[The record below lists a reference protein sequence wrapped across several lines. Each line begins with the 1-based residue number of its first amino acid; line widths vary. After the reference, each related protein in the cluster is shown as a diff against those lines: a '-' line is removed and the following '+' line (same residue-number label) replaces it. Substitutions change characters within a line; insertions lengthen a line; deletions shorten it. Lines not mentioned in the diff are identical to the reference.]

1 MIQESRVTMDTI
13 NILITGANGQLGHE
27 MRNVLANDQRFNA
40 IYTDVA
46 GDDIVMLDITDEACV
61 EKAVIDN
68 GIHVIVNCAAYTAV
82 DAAEDNEP
90 LAARLN
96 AEAVGILAR
105 VAKRH
110 GARMVHVSTD
120 YVFDGQGCIPYTED
134 MATCPVSAYGRTKL
148 DGERQLFEALGDD
161 AVILRTAWLYSPYG
175 KNFVKT
181 MLALGK
187 DKPALKVV
195 FDQVGSP
202 TCARDLANAIVTVMS
217 ADQWH
222 GGVYHFSNEGV
233 ISWYDFT
240 KAIHRIAGI
249 TTCDV
254 QPCHSDEFPAKAHR
268 PAYSV
273 LDKTKFKTTFGVQVP
288 YWLDSLEDTIK
299 QLLTIN

>member
-1 MIQESRVTMDTI
+1 MKIT

-27 MRNVLANDQRFNA
+27 MRNVLAGYQRFHA
-40 IYTDVA
+40 VFTDVA
-46 GDDIVMLDITDEACV
+46 GEDITMLDITDEAAV
-61 EKAVIDN
+61 EQAVIDN
-68 GIHVIVNCAAYTAV
+68 DIHVIVNCAAYTAV

-90 LAARLN
+90 MAARLN
-96 AEAVGILAR
+96 AEAVGIMAR

-120 YVFDGQGCIPYTED
+120 YVFDGKGCIPYTED
-134 MATCPVSAYGRTKL
+134 MPTNPQSAYGRTKL
-148 DGERQLFEALGDD
+148 DGEQQLLDTLGGD

-202 TCARDLANAIVTVMS
+202 TCARDLAAAIVTVMS
-217 ADQWH
+217 APEWH

-233 ISWYDFT
+233 ISWFDFT
-240 KAIHRIAGI
+240 LAIHRLAGI

-268 PAYSV
+268 PSYSV
-273 LDKTKFKTTFGVQVP
+273 LDKTKFKTTFGVKVP
-288 YWLDSLEDTIK
+288 YWLDSLDATIK
-299 QLLTIN
+299 QLLTVNS

>member
-1 MIQESRVTMDTI
+1 MEAT

-27 MRNVLANDQRFNA
+27 MRNVLADDQRFNA
-40 IYTDVA
+40 IFTDVA
-46 GDDIVMLDITDEACV
+46 GDNIVMLDITDEAAV
-61 EKAVIDN
+61 EQIVSDHNIQ
-68 GIHVIVNCAAYTAV
+68 VIVNCAAYTAV

-96 AEAVGILAR
+96 ADAVGILAR

-120 YVFDGQGCIPYTED
+120 YVFDGQGCIPYTEE
-134 MATCPVSAYGRTKL
+134 MPTCPQSAYGRTKL
-148 DGERQLFEALGDD
+148 DGERQLLNALGDD

-202 TCARDLANAIVTVMS
+202 TCARDLARAIVTVMS
-217 ADQWH
+217 AEQWH
-222 GGVYHFSNEGV
+222 GGIYHFSNEGV

-240 KAIHRIAGI
+240 KAIHQLAGI

-254 QPCHSDEFPAKAHR
+254 QPCHSNEFPAKAHR

-273 LDKTKFKTTFGVQVP
+273 LDKTKFKATFGVTVP
-288 YWLDSLEDTIK
+288 YWLDSLKDTLK
-299 QLLTIN
+299 LL

>member
-1 MIQESRVTMDTI
+1 MATT

-27 MRNVLANDQRFNA
+27 MRNVLADDQRFNA
-40 IYTDVA
+40 IFTDVA
-46 GDDIVMLDITDEACV
+46 GDNITLLDITDEDAV
-61 EKAVIDN
+61 ERMVADN
-68 GIHVIVNCAAYTAV
+68 NIAIIVNCAAYTAV

-96 AEAVGILAR
+96 SYAVGILAR

-110 GARMVHVSTD
+110 GARMVHISTD
-120 YVFDGQGCIPYTED
+120 YVFDGNGCVPYTED
-134 MATCPVSAYGRTKL
+134 MPTNPQSAYGRTKL
-148 DGERQLFEALGDD
+148 DGELLLQDILGDD
-161 AVILRTAWLYSPYG
+161 AIILRTAWLYSPYG

-202 TCARDLANAIVTVMS
+202 TCAHDLARAIITVMS
-217 ADQWH
+217 ANEWH
-222 GGVYHFSNEGV
+222 GGIYHYSNEGV

-240 KAIHRIAGI
+240 KAIHQLAGI

-273 LDKTKFKTTFGVQVP
+273 LDKTKFKSTFGVTVP
-288 YWLDSLEDTIK
+288 YWLDSLQDTLVELGISGK
-299 QLLTIN
+299 SNRT

>member
-1 MIQESRVTMDTI
+1 MATT

-27 MRNVLANDQRFNA
+27 MRNVLASDQRFNA
-40 IYTDVA
+40 LFTDVA
-46 GDDIVMLDITDEACV
+46 GDDISVLDITNEEAV
-61 EKAVIDN
+61 ERIMADN
-68 GIHVIVNCAAYTAV
+68 AIAIIINCAAYTAV
-82 DAAEDNEP
+82 DAAEDDEATAT
-90 LAARLN
+90 LLN
-96 AEAVGILAR
+96 TNAVGILAR

-110 GARMVHVSTD
+110 GARMVHISTD
-120 YVFDGQGCIPYTED
+120 YVFDGNGCIPYTED
-134 MATCPVSAYGRTKL
+134 MPTNPQSAYGRTKL
-148 DGERQLFEALGDD
+148 DGERQLLDALGDN

-181 MLALGK
+181 MLTLGK

-202 TCARDLANAIVTVMS
+202 TCARDLARAIVTVIT
-217 ADQWH
+217 ADDWH
-222 GGVYHFSNEGV
+222 PGIYHYSNEGV

-240 KAIHRIAGI
+240 LAIHRLAGI

-273 LDKTKFKTTFGVQVP
+273 LDKSKFKATFGVTVP
-288 YWLDSLEDTIK
+288 YWLDSLQDTLH
-299 QLLTIN
+299 QLTTKD

>member
-1 MIQESRVTMDTI
+1 MSVL
-13 NILITGANGQLGHE
+13 NLLITGANGQLGHE
-27 MRNVLANDQRFNA
+27 MRNVLADDRRFNA
-40 IYTDVA
+40 VFTDVA
-46 GDDIVMLDITDEACV
+46 SEDITTLDITDEQAV
-61 EKAVIDN
+61 EQIMAANAID
-68 GIHVIVNCAAYTAV
+68 IIVNCAAYTAV

-96 AEAVGILAR
+96 AGAVGILAR

-134 MATCPVSAYGRTKL
+134 MATNPQSAYGRTKL
-148 DGERQLFEALGDD
+148 EGERQLQEALGDD

-181 MLALGK
+181 MLTLGK

-195 FDQVGSP
+195 FDQVGTP
-202 TCARDLANAIVTVMS
+202 TCARDLARAIVTVMT

-222 GGVYHFSNEGV
+222 GGIYHYSNEGV

-240 KAIHRIAGI
+240 LAIHRLAGI

-273 LDKTKFKTTFGVQVP
+273 LDKSKFKTTFGVTVP
-288 YWLDSLEDTIK
+288 YWLDSLEA
-299 QLLTIN
+299 TINQLRTSN

>member
-1 MIQESRVTMDTI
+1 MSVL
-13 NILITGANGQLGHE
+13 NLLITGANGQLGHE
-27 MRNVLANDQRFNA
+27 MRNVLADDRRFNA
-40 IYTDVA
+40 IFTDVA
-46 GDDIVMLDITDEACV
+46 GEDITTLDITDEQAV
-61 EKAVIDN
+61 EQIMAANAID
-68 GIHVIVNCAAYTAV
+68 IIVNCAAYTAV

-96 AEAVGILAR
+96 ADAVGILAR
-105 VAKRH
+105 FAKRH

-120 YVFDGQGCIPYTED
+120 YVFDGQGCVPYSED
-134 MATCPVSAYGRTKL
+134 MTTNPQSAYGRTKL
-148 DGERQLFEALGDD
+148 EGERQLQEALGDD
-161 AVILRTAWLYSPYG
+161 AVILRTAWLYSLYG

-181 MLALGK
+181 MLTLGK

-195 FDQVGSP
+195 FDQVGTP
-202 TCARDLANAIVTVMS
+202 TCARDLARAIVTVMT

-222 GGVYHFSNEGV
+222 GGIYHYSNEGV

-240 KAIHRIAGI
+240 LAINRLAGI

-273 LDKTKFKTTFGVQVP
+273 LDKTKFKTTFGVTVP
-288 YWLDSLEDTIK
+288 YWLDSLEA
-299 QLLTIN
+299 TINQLRTSN

>member
-1 MIQESRVTMDTI
+1 MEQI

-27 MRNVLANDQRFNA
+27 MRNVLSGDRRYNA
-40 IYTDVA
+40 IFTDVA
-46 GDDIVMLDITDEACV
+46 GDDIVSLDITDEAAV
-61 EKAVIDN
+61 EHLVTDQRIAI
-68 GIHVIVNCAAYTAV
+68 IVNCAAYTAV

-96 AEAVGILAR
+96 GDAVGILAR

-110 GARMVHVSTD
+110 GARMIHVSTD
-120 YVFDGQGCIPYTED
+120 YVFDGMGCIPYTED
-134 MATCPVSAYGRTKL
+134 MPTNPQSAYGRTKL
-148 DGERQLFEALGDD
+148 DGERQLLDTLGDD

-181 MLALGK
+181 MLMLGK

-202 TCARDLANAIVTVMS
+202 TYARDLARAIVTVIS
-217 ADQWH
+217 ADEWH
-222 GGVYHFSNEGV
+222 CGIYHFSNEGV

-240 KAIHRIAGI
+240 KAIHRLAGI

-273 LDKTKFKTTFGVQVP
+273 LDKTKYKATFGVTVP
-288 YWLDSLEDTIK
+288 YWLDSLKDTID
-299 QLLTIN
+299 QLLTYNP

>member
-1 MIQESRVTMDTI
+1 MEAT

-27 MRNVLANDQRFNA
+27 MRNVLADDQRFNA
-40 IYTDVA
+40 IFTDVA
-46 GDDIVMLDITDEACV
+46 GDNIVTLDITDEAAV
-61 EKAVIDN
+61 EQMVSNHSIK
-68 GIHVIVNCAAYTAV
+68 VIVNCAAYTAV

-96 AEAVGILAR
+96 ADAVGILAR

-110 GARMVHVSTD
+110 GARMVHISTD
-120 YVFDGQGCIPYTED
+120 YVFDGQSCIPYTEE
-134 MATCPVSAYGRTKL
+134 MPTCPQSAYGRTKL
-148 DGERQLFEALGDD
+148 DGERQLLNALGDD

-181 MLALGK
+181 MLSLGK
-187 DKPALKVV
+187 DKPVLKVV

-202 TCARDLANAIVTVMS
+202 TCARDLARAIVTVLS
-217 ADQWH
+217 AEQWH
-222 GGVYHFSNEGV
+222 GGIYHFSNEGV

-240 KAIHRIAGI
+240 KAIHLLAGI

-254 QPCHSDEFPAKAHR
+254 KPCHSDEFPAKAHR

-273 LDKTKFKTTFGVQVP
+273 LDKTKFKTTFGVTVP
-288 YWLDSLEDTIK
+288 YWLDSLKETLK
-299 QLLTIN
+299 LL

>member
-1 MIQESRVTMDTI
+1 MEQI

-27 MRNVLANDQRFNA
+27 MRNVLSGDRRYNA
-40 IYTDVA
+40 IFTDVA
-46 GDDIVMLDITDEACV
+46 GDDIVNLDITDEVAV
-61 EKAVIDN
+61 EHLVTDQRIA
-68 GIHVIVNCAAYTAV
+68 VIVNCAAYTAV

-96 AEAVGILAR
+96 GDAVGILAR
-105 VAKRH
+105 VAHRH
-110 GARMVHVSTD
+110 GARMIHVSTD

-134 MATCPVSAYGRTKL
+134 MPTNPQSAYGRTKL
-148 DGERQLFEALGDD
+148 DGERQLLDTLGDD

-181 MLALGK
+181 MLMLGK
-187 DKPALKVV
+187 DKPTLKVV

-202 TCARDLANAIVTVMS
+202 TCARDLARAIVTVIS
-217 ADQWH
+217 ADEWH
-222 GGVYHFSNEGV
+222 GGIYHFSDEGV

-240 KAIHRIAGI
+240 KAIHRLAGI

-254 QPCHSDEFPAKAHR
+254 QPRHSDEFPAKAHR

-273 LDKTKFKTTFGVQVP
+273 LDKTKFKTTFGVTVP
-288 YWLDSLEDTIK
+288 YWLDSLKDTID
-299 QLLTIN
+299 QHLTP

>member
-1 MIQESRVTMDTI
+1 MSVL
-13 NILITGANGQLGHE
+13 NLLITGANGQLGHE
-27 MRNVLANDQRFNA
+27 MRNVLADDRRFNA
-40 IYTDVA
+40 IFTDVA
-46 GDDIVMLDITDEACV
+46 GEDIATLDITDEQAV
-61 EKAVIDN
+61 ERIMAANAID
-68 GIHVIVNCAAYTAV
+68 IIVNCAAYTAV

-96 AEAVGILAR
+96 ADAVGILAR

-110 GARMVHVSTD
+110 GAHMVHVSTD

-134 MATCPVSAYGRTKL
+134 MTTNPQSAYGRTKL
-148 DGERQLFEALGDD
+148 EGERQLQQALGDD
-161 AVILRTAWLYSPYG
+161 AVIMRTAWLYSPYG

-181 MLALGK
+181 MLMLGK

-195 FDQVGSP
+195 FDQVGTP
-202 TCARDLANAIVTVMS
+202 TCARDLARAIVAVMT

-222 GGVYHFSNEGV
+222 GGIYHYSNEGV

-240 KAIHRIAGI
+240 LAIHRLAGI

-273 LDKTKFKTTFGVQVP
+273 LDKTKFKTTFGVTVP
-288 YWLDSLEDTIK
+288 YWLDSLEA
-299 QLLTIN
+299 TINQLRTSN

>member
-1 MIQESRVTMDTI
+1 MEAT

-27 MRNVLANDQRFNA
+27 MRNVLADDQRFNA
-40 IYTDVA
+40 IFTDVA
-46 GDDIVMLDITDEACV
+46 GDNIVMLDITDEAAV
-61 EKAVIDN
+61 EQIVSDHSIQ
-68 GIHVIVNCAAYTAV
+68 VIVNCAAYTAV

-96 AEAVGILAR
+96 ADAVGILAR

-120 YVFDGQGCIPYTED
+120 YVFDGQGCIPYTEE
-134 MATCPVSAYGRTKL
+134 MPTCPQSAYGRTKL
-148 DGERQLFEALGDD
+148 DGERQLLNALGDD

-181 MLALGK
+181 MLTLGK

-202 TCARDLANAIVTVMS
+202 TCARDLARAIVTVMS
-217 ADQWH
+217 AEQWH
-222 GGVYHFSNEGV
+222 GGIYHFSNEGV

-240 KAIHRIAGI
+240 KAIHQLAGI

-254 QPCHSDEFPAKAHR
+254 QPCHSNEFPAKAHR

-273 LDKTKFKTTFGVQVP
+273 LDKTKFKATFGTTVP
-288 YWLDSLEDTIK
+288 YWLDSLGDTLK
-299 QLLTIN
+299 SLLTPNPNQ

>member
-1 MIQESRVTMDTI
+1 METI

-27 MRNVLANDQRFNA
+27 MRNVLADDKRYNA
-40 IYTDVA
+40 VFTDVA
-46 GDDIVMLDITDEACV
+46 GDNITMLDILDEDQV
-61 EKAVIDN
+61 EQIVVDNAVS
-68 GIHVIVNCAAYTAV
+68 VIVNCAAYTAV
-82 DAAEDNEP
+82 DAAEDDE
-90 LAARLN
+90 ATAQRLN
-96 AEAVGILAR
+96 ADAVGILAR

-110 GARMVHVSTD
+110 GTRVVHVSTD
-120 YVFDGQGCIPYTED
+120 YVFDGQGCIPYTEE
-134 MATCPVSAYGRTKL
+134 MPTNPQSAYGRTKL
-148 DGERQLFEALGDD
+148 DGEYILLDTLGDD

-202 TCARDLANAIVTVMS
+202 TCAHDLARAIVTVIS
-217 ADQWH
+217 ADEWH
-222 GGVYHFSNEGV
+222 PGIYHYSNEGV
-233 ISWYDFT
+233 ISWYDFAL
-240 KAIHRIAGI
+240 AIHQLAGI

-273 LDKTKFKTTFGVQVP
+273 LDKTKFKTTFGVTVP
-288 YWLDSLEDTIK
+288 YWRNSLEDTIK
-299 QLLTIN
+299 RL

>member
-1 MIQESRVTMDTI
+1 MTKAT

-27 MRNVLANDQRFNA
+27 MRNVLAGKQRFKA

-46 GDDIVMLDITDEACV
+46 GDDVTLLDITDEAAV
-61 EKAVIDN
+61 ESIVAEN
-68 GIHVIVNCAAYTAV
+68 GINIIVNCAAYTAV
-82 DAAEDNEP
+82 DAAEDNEE
-90 LAARLN
+90 LASRLN
-96 AEAVGILAR
+96 ADAVGILAR
-105 VAKRH
+105 VAKHH
-110 GARMVHVSTD
+110 GVRIVHISTD
-120 YVFDGQGCIPYTED
+120 YVFDGQGCIPYTEE
-134 MATCPVSAYGRTKL
+134 MPTNPQSAYGRTKL
-148 DGERQLFEALGDD
+148 EGEIQLLNALGDD

-187 DKPALKVV
+187 EKPALKVV

-202 TCARDLANAIVTVMS
+202 TCARDLARAIVTVMS

-222 GGVYHFSNEGV
+222 PGIYHYSNEGV
-233 ISWYDFT
+233 ISWYDFAL
-240 KAIHRIAGI
+240 AIHRLAGI

-273 LDKTKFKTTFGVQVP
+273 LDKTKFKTTFGVTVP
-288 YWLDSLEDTIK
+288 YWLDSLEDTVNS
-299 QLLTIN
+299 LLTIH

>member
-1 MIQESRVTMDTI
+1 MATT

-27 MRNVLANDQRFNA
+27 MRNVLAGDPRFNA
-40 IYTDVA
+40 FYTDVA
-46 GDDIVMLDITDEACV
+46 GDNVVMLDITDEAVV
-61 EKAVIDN
+61 EKFVALN
-68 GIHVIVNCAAYTAV
+68 GINIIVNCAAYTAV

-96 AEAVGILAR
+96 ADAVGILAR
-105 VAKRH
+105 VAQRH
-110 GARMVHVSTD
+110 GVRMIHISTD
-120 YVFDGQGCIPYTED
+120 YVFDGQGCVPYTED
-134 MATCPVSAYGRTKL
+134 MPTNPQSAYGRTKL
-148 DGERQLFEALGDD
+148 DGERLLLDTLGED

-195 FDQVGSP
+195 FDQVGTP
-202 TCARDLANAIVTVMS
+202 TCARDLARAIVTVMG
-217 ADQWH
+217 ADEWH
-222 GGVYHFSNEGV
+222 PGIYHFSNEGI

-240 KAIHRIAGI
+240 LAIHRLAGI

-273 LDKTKFKTTFGVQVP
+273 LDKTKFKTTFNVTVP
-288 YWLDSLEDTIK
+288 YWLDSLELTIK
-299 QLLTIN
+299 EL

>member
-1 MIQESRVTMDTI
+1 METK

-27 MRNVLANDQRFNA
+27 MRNVLAGDQRVNA
-40 IYTDVA
+40 VYTDVA
-46 GDDIVMLDITDEACV
+46 GDDVVMLDITDEAAV
-61 EKAVIDN
+61 EQAMTDN
-68 GIHVIVNCAAYTAV
+68 GIHFIVNCAAYTAV

-134 MATCPVSAYGRTKL
+134 MPTCPVSAYGRTKL
-148 DGERQLFEALGDD
+148 EGERLLFDALGND
-161 AVILRTAWLYSPYG
+161 AVVLRTAWLYSPYG

-202 TCARDLANAIVTVMS
+202 TCARDLARAIVTVMS
-217 ADQWH
+217 AEQWH
-222 GGVYHFSNEGV
+222 GGIYHYSNEGV

-240 KAIHRIAGI
+240 RAIHRLAGI
-249 TTCDV
+249 ITCDV

-273 LDKTKFKTTFGVQVP
+273 LDKTKFKATYGVTIP
-288 YWLDSLEDTIK
+288 YWLDSLAITLQ
-299 QLLTIN
+299 QLQGNNYESR

>member
-1 MIQESRVTMDTI
+1 MSVL
-13 NILITGANGQLGHE
+13 NLLITGANGQLGHE
-27 MRNVLANDQRFNA
+27 MRNVLADDRRFNA
-40 IYTDVA
+40 IFTDVA
-46 GDDIVMLDITDEACV
+46 GEDITTLDITDEQAV
-61 EKAVIDN
+61 EQIMAANAID
-68 GIHVIVNCAAYTAV
+68 IIVNCAAYTAV

-90 LAARLN
+90 LAAHLN
-96 AEAVGILAR
+96 ADAVGILAH

-120 YVFDGQGCIPYTED
+120 YVFDGQGCVPYSED
-134 MATCPVSAYGRTKL
+134 MTTNPQSAYGRTKL
-148 DGERQLFEALGDD
+148 EGERQLQEALGDD
-161 AVILRTAWLYSPYG
+161 AVILRTAWLYSLYG

-181 MLALGK
+181 MLTLGK

-195 FDQVGSP
+195 FDQVGTP
-202 TCARDLANAIVTVMS
+202 TCARDLARAIVTVMT

-222 GGVYHFSNEGV
+222 GGIYHYSNEGV

-240 KAIHRIAGI
+240 LAIHRLAGI

-273 LDKTKFKTTFGVQVP
+273 LDKTKFKTTFGVTVP
-288 YWLDSLEDTIK
+288 YWLDSLEA
-299 QLLTIN
+299 TINQLRTSN

>member
-1 MIQESRVTMDTI
+1 MAII

-27 MRNVLANDQRFNA
+27 MRNVLAGDSRFNA
-40 IYTDVA
+40 LFTDVA
-46 GDDIVMLDITDEACV
+46 GQDVVMLDITDEN
-61 EKAVIDN
+61 AVQQIIKDHD
-68 GIHVIVNCAAYTAV
+68 IHMVVNCVAYTAV
-82 DAAEDNEP
+82 DAAEDDEP
-90 LAARLN
+90 TAARLN
-96 AEAVGILAR
+96 ADAVGVLAR
-105 VAKRH
+105 AARGH

-120 YVFDGQGCIPYTED
+120 YVFDGQGCIPYNEE
-134 MATCPVSAYGRTKL
+134 MPTCPMSAYGRTKL
-148 DGERQLFEALGDD
+148 EGERVLLETMDGD

-181 MLALGK
+181 MLSLGK
-187 DKPALKVV
+187 SKPALKVV

-202 TCARDLANAIVTVMS
+202 TCARDLARAIVTVIT

-222 GGVYHFSNEGV
+222 PGIYHYSNEGV

-240 KAIHRIAGI
+240 MAIHRIAGI
-249 TTCDV
+249 TGCDV

-288 YWLDSLEDTIK
+288 YWLDSLEA
-299 QLLTIN
+299 TINQLSTPNS

>member
-1 MIQESRVTMDTI
+1 MKIT

-27 MRNVLANDQRFNA
+27 MRNVLAGDQRFHA
-40 IYTDVA
+40 LFTDVA
-46 GDDIVMLDITDEACV
+46 GEDITMLDITDEAAV
-61 EKAVIDN
+61 EQAVADN
-68 GIHVIVNCAAYTAV
+68 DIHIIVNCAAYTAV

-96 AEAVGILAR
+96 AEAVGIMAR

-120 YVFDGQGCIPYTED
+120 YVFDGKGCIPYTED
-134 MATCPVSAYGRTKL
+134 MPTNPQSAYGRTKL
-148 DGERQLFEALGDD
+148 DGERQLLDTLGGD

-202 TCARDLANAIVTVMS
+202 TCARDLATAIVTVMS
-217 ADQWH
+217 APQWQ
-222 GGVYHFSNEGV
+222 GGVYHFSDEGV

-240 KAIHRIAGI
+240 LAIHRLAGI

-273 LDKTKFKTTFGVQVP
+273 LDKTHFKNTFGVTVP
-288 YWLDSLEDTIK
+288 YWLNSLEDTLRRIE
-299 QLLTIN
+299 QTNS

>member
-1 MIQESRVTMDTI
+1 
-13 NILITGANGQLGHE
+13 
-27 MRNVLANDQRFNA
+27 MRNVLTGDQRFHA

-46 GDDIVMLDITDEACV
+46 GDDVTLLDITDES
-61 EKAVIDN
+61 AVDQLVAREDVS
-68 GIHVIVNCAAYTAV
+68 VIVNCAAYTAV

-90 LAARLN
+90 QATILN

-110 GARMVHVSTD
+110 GARMVHISTD
-120 YVFDGQGCIPYTED
+120 YVFDGNAYIPYTED
-134 MATCPVSAYGRTKL
+134 MPTNPQSAYGRTKL
-148 DGERQLFEALGDD
+148 AGERVLVDTLGDD

-202 TCARDLANAIVTVMS
+202 TCARDLASAVVTVIS
-217 ADQWH
+217 ADQWR

-240 KAIHRIAGI
+240 IAIHRLAGI

-273 LDKTKFKTTFGVQVP
+273 LDKTKFKTTFGVTVP
-288 YWLDSLEDTIK
+288 YWLDSLESTLK
-299 QLLTIN
+299 QL

>member
-1 MIQESRVTMDTI
+1 MKIT

-27 MRNVLANDQRFNA
+27 MRNVLAGDQCFHA
-40 IYTDVA
+40 LFTDVA
-46 GDDIVMLDITDEACV
+46 GEDITMLDITDEAAV
-61 EKAVIDN
+61 EQAVADN
-68 GIHVIVNCAAYTAV
+68 DIHIIVNCAAYTAV

-90 LAARLN
+90 MAARLN
-96 AEAVGILAR
+96 AEAVGIMAR

-110 GARMVHVSTD
+110 GARMIHVSTD
-120 YVFDGQGCIPYTED
+120 YVFDGKGCIPYTED
-134 MATCPVSAYGRTKL
+134 MPTNPQSAYGRTKL
-148 DGERQLFEALGDD
+148 DGEQQLLDTLGSD

-202 TCARDLANAIVTVMS
+202 TCARDLATAIVTVMS
-217 ADQWH
+217 APQWQ

-240 KAIHRIAGI
+240 LAIHRLAGI

-268 PAYSV
+268 PNYSV
-273 LDKTKFKTTFGVQVP
+273 LDKTKFKTTFGVTVP
-288 YWLDSLEDTIK
+288 YWLDSLAKTLQ
-299 QLLTIN
+299 QLLIE

>member
-1 MIQESRVTMDTI
+1 MSVL
-13 NILITGANGQLGHE
+13 NLLITGANGQLGHE
-27 MRNVLANDQRFNA
+27 MRNVLADDRRFNA
-40 IYTDVA
+40 IFTDVA
-46 GDDIVMLDITDEACV
+46 GEDITTLDITDEQAV
-61 EKAVIDN
+61 EHIMATNAID
-68 GIHVIVNCAAYTAV
+68 IIVNCAAYTAV

-96 AEAVGILAR
+96 ADAVGILAR

-134 MATCPVSAYGRTKL
+134 MATNPQSAYGRTKL
-148 DGERQLFEALGDD
+148 EGERQLQEALDDD
-161 AVILRTAWLYSPYG
+161 AVILRTAWLYSLYG

-181 MLALGK
+181 MLTLGK

-195 FDQVGSP
+195 FDQVGTP
-202 TCARDLANAIVTVMS
+202 TCARDLARAIVTVMT

-222 GGVYHFSNEGV
+222 GGIYHYSNEGV

-240 KAIHRIAGI
+240 LAIHRLAGI

-273 LDKTKFKTTFGVQVP
+273 LDKSKFKTTFGVTVP
-288 YWLDSLEDTIK
+288 YWLDSLVA
-299 QLLTIN
+299 TINQLRTSN

>member
-1 MIQESRVTMDTI
+1 MSVL
-13 NILITGANGQLGHE
+13 NLLITGANGQLGHE
-27 MRNVLANDQRFNA
+27 MRNVLADDRRFNA
-40 IYTDVA
+40 VFTDVA
-46 GDDIVMLDITDEACV
+46 GEDIATLDITDEQAV
-61 EKAVIDN
+61 EQIMAANAID
-68 GIHVIVNCAAYTAV
+68 IIVNCAAYTAV
-82 DAAEDNEP
+82 DAAEENEP

-96 AEAVGILAR
+96 ADAVGILAR

-110 GARMVHVSTD
+110 GAHMVHVSTD

-134 MATCPVSAYGRTKL
+134 MATNPQSAYGRTKL
-148 DGERQLFEALGDD
+148 EGERQLQQALGDD
-161 AVILRTAWLYSPYG
+161 AVIMRTAWLYSPYG

-181 MLALGK
+181 MLTLGK

-195 FDQVGSP
+195 FDQVGTP
-202 TCARDLANAIVTVMS
+202 TCARDLARAIVTVMT

-222 GGVYHFSNEGV
+222 GGIYHYSNEGV

-240 KAIHRIAGI
+240 LAIHRLTGI

-273 LDKTKFKTTFGVQVP
+273 LDKSKFKTTFGVTVP
-288 YWLDSLEDTIK
+288 YWLDSLEA
-299 QLLTIN
+299 TINQLRTSN

>member
-1 MIQESRVTMDTI
+1 MEAT

-27 MRNVLANDQRFNA
+27 MNNVLANDQRFNA
-40 IYTDVA
+40 VFTDVA
-46 GDDIVMLDITDEACV
+46 GDNIVMLDITDEASV
-61 EKAVIDN
+61 EQMVCNHNIK
-68 GIHVIVNCAAYTAV
+68 VIVNCAAYTAV

-96 AEAVGILAR
+96 ADAVGILAR

-110 GARMVHVSTD
+110 GARMVHISTD
-120 YVFDGQGCIPYTED
+120 YVFDGQSCIPYTEE
-134 MATCPVSAYGRTKL
+134 MPTCPQSAYGRTKL
-148 DGERQLFEALGDD
+148 DGERQLLNELGDD

-181 MLALGK
+181 MLSLGK

-202 TCARDLANAIVTVMS
+202 TCAHDLASAIVTVLS
-217 ADQWH
+217 AEQWH
-222 GGVYHFSNEGV
+222 GGIYHFSNEGV

-240 KAIHRIAGI
+240 KAIHLLAGI

-273 LDKTKFKTTFGVQVP
+273 LDKTKFKTTFGVTVP
-288 YWLDSLEDTIK
+288 YWLDSLKETLK
-299 QLLTIN
+299 LL

>member
-1 MIQESRVTMDTI
+1 MAIT

-27 MRNVLANDQRFNA
+27 MRHALADDKRFNA

-46 GDDIVMLDITDEACV
+46 GDDVTLLDITDEDEV
-61 EKAVIDN
+61 ERMVGDH
-68 GIHVIVNCAAYTAV
+68 GIRLIVNCAAYTAV
-82 DAAEDNEP
+82 DAAEDDEAA
-90 LAARLN
+90 AARLN
-96 AEAVGILAR
+96 ADAVGILAR

-110 GARMVHVSTD
+110 DTRMVHVSTD
-120 YVFDGQGCIPYTED
+120 YVFDGQACTPYAED
-134 MATCPVSAYGRTKL
+134 HPTNPQSAYGRTKL
-148 DGERQLFEALGDD
+148 AGERLLLDTLGDG

-181 MLALGK
+181 MVSLGQT
-187 DKPALKVV
+187 KPALKVV

-202 TCARDLANAIVTVMS
+202 TCARDLARAIVTVITAS
-217 ADQWH
+217 EWH
-222 GGVYHFSNEGV
+222 PGIYHYSNEGV

-240 KAIHRIAGI
+240 LAIHRLAGI

-273 LDKTKFKTTFGVQVP
+273 LDKTRFKTTFGTRVP
-288 YWLDSLEDTIK
+288 YWLDSLEETLH
-299 QLLTIN
+299 QLSIANN